1 MERAPCSG
9 SGDVHCGQKKVESVT
24 GARFTQS
31 DSGDSKPICFGR
43 RGCSQW
49 FGCDWSF
56 FCPWSHHDTIPVST
70 LIFPLLTLT
79 SYMQWCFLY
88 WPSDSTLTST
98 QKKKKGSW
106 AIDFGQQQNSAW
118 KYVQKTSICGIK
130 QDKTAQFTWNLL
142 FDAFSELLIV

>member
-56 FCPWSHHDTIPVST
+56 FCPWLHHDTIPVST

-79 SYMQWCFLY
+79 SSMQWCFLY

-98 QKKKKGSW
+98 QKKKGSW

-118 KYVQKTSICGIK
+118 KYVQKTLICGIK

>member
-24 GARFTQS
+24 GGRFTQS

-79 SYMQWCFLY
+79 SSMQWCFLY

-98 QKKKKGSW
+98 QKKKGSW

-118 KYVQKTSICGIK
+118 KYVQKTLICGIK

>member
-79 SYMQWCFLY
+79 SSMQWCFLY

-98 QKKKKGSW
+98 QKKKGSW

-118 KYVQKTSICGIK
+118 KCVQKTLICGIK